1 MIRTASR
8 DVEVSLAGQH
18 GVVAGMDEVGRGSLA
33 GPVAVGVALVDADC
47 AEPPEGLTDS
57 KMLTPRRREALCGP
71 CRQWVLA
78 QAVGW
83 STSGEIDALGIIG
96 ALRLAGRRALD
107 SVRASGWQPGVV
119 LLDGSHDWL
128 STPQVISATADIAAS
143 HPSGREERQW
153 PDLGI
158 PVVTRVRAD
167 ATCAVVSAASVLAK
181 VARDAWMCAVDDPGY
196 DWVHNKGYA
205 SPAHVRALTEMGPCA
220 LHRRSWRLPGVV
232 PVRSMTPE
240 ASGSG
245 MMVP

>member
-1 MIRTASR
+1 VIRTASR
-8 DVEVSLAGQH
+8 EVEVSLAARH

-33 GPVAVGVALVDADC
+33 GPVAVGVAVVDADC
-47 AEPPEGLTDS
+47 GEPPEGLTDS
-57 KMLTPRRREALCGP
+57 KLLTPRRREALCEP
-71 CRQWVLA
+71 CRRWVLT

-83 STSGEIDALGIIG
+83 STSDEIDALGIIG

-107 SVRASGWQPGVV
+107 SVRASGPVPGVV

-128 STPQVISATADIAAS
+128 SAPGADPTATGAS
-143 HPSGREERQW
+143 CRGGGEERQW

-196 DWVHNKGYA
+196 DWAHNKGYA
-205 SPAHVRALTEMGPCA
+205 SPAHVRALSELGPCA
-220 LHRRSWRLPGVV
+220 LHRTSWRLPGVV
-232 PVRSMTPE
+232 PVPSMTPE

-245 MMVP
+245 MMDS